1 MQILTT
7 RWSNVGRVMQLAL
20 EGVAGATLF
29 ALMLLTTADV
39 VGRYFFNLPI
49 LGTVELTQQ
58 MLAAVVFLSLPVA
71 CWREE
76 HVSVDLLDAVFP
88 TKFIWIREVI
98 INLIVTAAL
107 WVMALRIWSLAERAF
122 SWGDVTE
129 FLRIPHG
136 YLIGLIAIMLAL
148 SALLTLIRAVFY
160 LLEGLNIIQQGG
172 PLSVGDPHD

>member
-1 MQILTT
+1 MQILTS

-76 HVSVDLLDAVFP
+76 HVSVDLLDAMRQMIV
-88 TKFIWIREVI
+88 
-98 INLIVTAAL
+98 NLIIAVAL
-107 WVMALRIWSLAERAF
+107 WVIATRVWALGVRAF
-122 SWGDVTE
+122 EWGDVTE
-129 FLRIPHG
+129 FLRIPDG
-136 YLIGLIAIMLAL
+136 YLIYLIAIMLFL
-148 SALLTLIRAVFY
+148 SALLTLGRAVSY
-160 LLEGLNIIQQGG
+160 LLEGVGVIKCGG
-172 PLSVGDPHD
+172 PVSQGDKHD